1 MRGGVSSVRGGVS
14 SESEDW
20 KQTYPMRED
29 TNLYKLPV
37 MTEAHSALHFNQEIQ
52 LSSME
57 EVNQPSCPLSLNV
70 PPTYLFLKCQ
80 LGGWRC
86 FYYFFMLFK

>member
-1 MRGGVSSVRGGVS
+1 MRGGVSSVRGGVSSVRGGVS

-29 TNLYKLPV
+29 INLYKLPV

-70 PPTYLFLKCQ
+70 PPSCI
-80 LGGWRC
+80 
-86 FYYFFMLFK
+86 